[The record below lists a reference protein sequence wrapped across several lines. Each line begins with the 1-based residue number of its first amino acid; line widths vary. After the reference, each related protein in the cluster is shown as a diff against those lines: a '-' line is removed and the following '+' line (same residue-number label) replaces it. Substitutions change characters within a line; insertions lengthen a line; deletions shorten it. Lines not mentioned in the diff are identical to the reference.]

1 MEKNKIRLGV
11 NIDHIATIRTN
22 RNTDYPSLIAAVN
35 IAEQNGADLITIHLR
50 EDRRHIQDQDLFDIS
65 SVAKK
70 LNLEMALT
78 NEMIDICIK
87 AKPDYCCIVPEK
99 REELTTE
106 GGLDITGMNSDQFQ
120 LLSNSINKFHDNNI
134 KVSLFIDPVITQID
148 YSIKAGATCIE
159 LHTGSYANASDSA
172 TKNKELNRIIEAAQY
187 ASKSNLQIHAGHGL
201 NLSNLSDICKIS
213 QIEELNIGHAIIAD
227 SIFKGFKQA
236 IHDFRSAI
244 DNG

>member
-22 RNTDYPSLIAAVN
+22 RNTDYPSLIDAVN
-35 IAEQNGADLITIHLR
+35 IAEQNGADLITVHLR
-50 EDRRHIQDQDLFDIS
+50 EDRRHIQDQDLFDIRPI
-65 SVAKK
+65 AKT

-78 NEMIDICIK
+78 NEMIDICMA

-106 GGLDITGMNSDQFQ
+106 GGLDIIGMTSDQFD
-120 LLSNSINKFHDNNI
+120 LLSNSIDKFQKNKI
-134 KVSLFIDPVITQID
+134 KVSLFIDPVISQID
-148 YSIKAGATCIE
+148 YAIKSGAKCIE
-159 LHTGSYANASDSA
+159 LHTGSYANANNSDIE
-172 TKNKELNRIIEAAQY
+172 NKELNRIKVAAQF
-187 ASKSNLQIHAGHGL
+187 ASESKLQVHAGHGL
-201 NLSNLSDICKIS
+201 NLSNLSDICKIPE
-213 QIEELNIGHAIIAD
+213 IEELNIGHAIIAD

-236 IHDFRSAI
+236 VNDFRSAI

>member
-22 RNTDYPSLIAAVN
+22 RNTDYPSLIEAVN
-35 IAEQNGADLITIHLR
+35 IAEQNGADLITVHLR
-50 EDRRHIQDQDLFDIS
+50 EDRRHIQDQDLFDIRPI
-65 SVAKK
+65 AKT

-78 NEMIDICIK
+78 NEMIDICMA

-106 GGLDITGMNSDQFQ
+106 GGLDIIGMSSEQFN
-120 LLSNSINKFHDNNI
+120 LLSNSIDKFQNNKI
-134 KVSLFIDPVITQID
+134 KVSLFIDPDISQID
-148 YSIKAGATCIE
+148 YAIKSGAKCIE
-159 LHTGSYANASDSA
+159 LHTGSYANAMSSDIE
-172 TKNKELNRIIEAAQY
+172 NKELNRIKAAAKF
-187 ASKSNLQIHAGHGL
+187 ASESKLQVHAGHGL
-201 NLSNLSDICKIS
+201 NLSNLSDICKIPE
-213 QIEELNIGHAIIAD
+213 IEELNIGHAIIAD

-236 IHDFRSAI
+236 VNDFRSAI